1 MQLVYC
7 WFNFLSNIYPVV
19 YEWLACC
26 TFLHIYALGFS
37 RIPIQVAKAT
47 GRAKGVGE
55 VIGFCPDCNIHT
67 NRIAFETHCVVAVK
81 KENLTKRTCQF
92 STLLL

>member
-67 NRIAFETHCVVAVK
+67 NCIAFETHCVVAGIEDV
-81 KENLTKRTCQF
+81 LWQ
-92 STLLL
+92 